1 MSKLKEHCENKTEFH
16 LIINVISIF
25 TAVAAPTLAIITF
38 IGLAW
43 NGGPMEG
50 KVSTVAIVCDIH
62 NFESCYL
69 TLSTISLA

>member
-1 MSKLKEHCENKTEFH
+1 MLFDESH
-16 LIINVISIF
+16 VIFSLGSTF

-50 KVSTVAIVCDIH
+50 KVST
-62 NFESCYL
+62 
-69 TLSTISLA
+69 